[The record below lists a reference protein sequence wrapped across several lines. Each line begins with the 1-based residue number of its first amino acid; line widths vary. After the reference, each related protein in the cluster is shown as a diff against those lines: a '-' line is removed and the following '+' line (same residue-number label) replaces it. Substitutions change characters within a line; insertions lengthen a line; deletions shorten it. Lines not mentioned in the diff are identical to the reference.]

1 MIAGQVRQYSRGLF
15 VLIDL
20 LNRGPHTARER
31 DTTRGEDDHDAGDAE
46 RGDCE
51 APDQDPRATR
61 QATRS

>member
-1 MIAGQVRQYSRGLF
+1 MIAGQVRQDSRGLF

-20 LNRGPHTARER
+20 LGRCPHTARER

-46 RGDCE
+46 CGDCE